1 LICRKTIRLLG
12 AIVQLAGLRKTPKL
26 IVRPRNTFP
35 ALKILL
41 MKITEI
47 KVLKGPNYWSVRRP
61 KLIQLRLDLEEME
74 QRPTNTIP
82 GFRERLEKMFPTMIE
97 HRCSVGT
104 RGGFFQRVEEGT
116 WMGHVIEHI
125 ALELQTISGMDTGF
139 GRTRGAGEEGVYYV
153 VFSYMEEDAGVYAG
167 RASVR
172 IAQALIDGTEYN
184 LEEDI
189 QRLREIRED
198 TRLGPS
204 TGCIVDE
211 AVKRGI
217 PFIRLNKHS
226 LVQLGYGIHQKRIRA
241 TIASTTGNIAV
252 DIACDKEE
260 TKNLLEAA
268 EIPVPRGTVIRTE
281 EGLKEAVDKYG
292 YPLVIKPIDGNHG
305 KGNTTNITTWEQAIK
320 ALAAAKQYGRSV
332 IVEKFI
338 TGFDFRILVINYK
351 FICAALRTPAAV
363 TGDGEHTIQWL
374 IDETNKD
381 PRRGYGHEKVL
392 TQITIDQFTQK
403 MLDEKGYTLETI
415 PPKGELVLLKPTANL
430 STGGTS
436 TDVTDEVHPANIFMC
451 ERIAKI
457 IGLDICGI
465 DIMASDLRTPV
476 TENGGA
482 ILEVNAAP
490 GFRMHIEPSE
500 GLGRNVAEPVVDM
513 LFPKGSA
520 GRIPIIAITGTNGK
534 TTTTRLTAHIAKS
547 AGKKVGYTTSDGVY
561 IQNQLMMKG
570 DCTGPVSSTFVLKD
584 PTVDFAVLECARGG
598 ILKSGLAFQNCEV
611 AVVTNVAADHIGL
624 GGINSVEQMAKVKAV
639 VPETVFPHGF
649 AVLNADDD
657 LVYAMREGLNCNI
670 ALFSMDENNPR
681 IRQHSSEGGL
691 SAVFENGFVSILKGN
706 WKIRVAN
713 VKDIPLT
720 YDGKAV
726 HNINNCLP
734 AVLSCYLFRDIT
746 IEDIR
751 SGLNSFVPSSTQTPG
766 RLNFFAFKNFTMLA
780 DFAHNPHGLRLL
792 CDFVSKL
799 DYPSRIGVISGTGD
813 RRDEDIRELG
823 EISAHYFDE
832 IIIRCDKNLR
842 GRTAEEI
849 IALLK
854 DGIERVNPGLPTMV
868 IENENEALEY
878 IYANPRQGAL
888 YTIMCD
894 VVAGALDKIRE
905 LKDREEREEPVAYKM
920 QQVNGT
926 IFK

>member
-1 LICRKTIRLLG
+1 M
-12 AIVQLAGLRKTPKL
+12 
-26 IVRPRNTFP
+26 
-35 ALKILL
+35 KIL
-41 MKITEI
+41 EI
-47 KVLKGPNYWSVRRP
+47 KVLKGPNYWSVRRN
-61 KLIQLRLDLEEME
+61 KLIQMKLDLEEKENM
-74 QRPTNTIP
+74 PTNKIP
-82 GFRERLEKMFPTMIE
+82 GFRERLEKLLPSLYE
-97 HRCSVGT
+97 HRCSVGKP
-104 RGGFFQRVEEGT
+104 GGFFERVDEGT

-125 ALELQTISGMDTGF
+125 ALEIQTLAGMDTGF
-139 GRTRGAGEEGVYYV
+139 GRTRTPEGEKEGVYYV
-153 VFSYMEEDAGVYAG
+153 VFSYMEEDAGVYA
-167 RASVR
+167 AKAAVR
-172 IAQALIDGTEYN
+172 IAQALIDGAQYDLT
-184 LEEDI
+184 EDI
-189 QRLREIRED
+189 QRMREIRED

-211 AVKRGI
+211 ASKRGI
-217 PFIRLNKHS
+217 PFIRLNKQS
-226 LVQLGYGIHQKRIRA
+226 LVQLGYGVHQKRIRA

-281 EGLKEAVDKYG
+281 EGLKDAVAKYG

-320 ALAAAKQYGRSV
+320 ALEAAKVYGRNV

-338 TGFDFRILVINYK
+338 TGYDFRCLVINYK
-351 FICAALRTPAAV
+351 FICAALRTPASV
-363 TGDGEHTIQWL
+363 VGDGVHDIKWL
-374 IDETNKD
+374 IEEVNKD

-403 MLDEKGYTLETI
+403 MLDDAGITLEHI
-415 PPKGELVLLKPTANL
+415 PQKGERVLLKPTANL

-436 TDVTDEVHPANIFMC
+436 TDVTDEVHPANVFMF

-465 DIMASDLRTPV
+465 DVMATDLRTPV
-476 TENGGA
+476 SENGGA
-482 ILEVNAAP
+482 VLEVNAAP
-490 GFRMHIEPSE
+490 GFRMHIEPAE
-500 GLGRNVAEPVVDM
+500 GLPRNVAEPVVDM
-513 LFPKGSA
+513 LFPKGSV
-520 GRIPIIAITGTNGK
+520 GRIPIIAVTGTNGK

-570 DCTGPVSSTFVLKD
+570 DCTGPISSQFVLKD

-624 GGINSVEQMAKVKAV
+624 GGINSVEAMAKVKAV
-639 VPETVFPHGF
+639 VPETVFKHGY

-657 LVYAMREGLNCNI
+657 LVYKMKDDLKCNI
-670 ALFSMDENNPR
+670 ALFSMDENNLR
-681 IRQHSSEGGL
+681 IKEHAAENGL
-691 SAVFENGFVSILKGN
+691 SCVYENGFVTLMKGN
-706 WKIRVAN
+706 WKIRVLA
-713 VKDIPLT
+713 VKNIPLT
-720 YDGKAV
+720 YEGKAV

-734 AVLSCYLFRDIT
+734 AVLAAYLFRDIT

-751 SGLNSFVPSSTQTPG
+751 TGLQTFIPSESLTPG
-766 RLNFFAFKNFTMLA
+766 RLNFFHFKNFTFLA
-780 DFAHNPHGLRLL
+780 DFAHNPHGLKLL

-799 DYPSRIGVISGTGD
+799 DYPTKVGVISGTGD
-813 RRDEDIRELG
+813 RRDDDIRELG
-823 EISAHYFDE
+823 EISGRYFDE

-849 IALLK
+849 MGLLE
-854 DGIERVNPGLPTMV
+854 DGIKKVNPGIP
-868 IENENEALEY
+868 IIKIANENEALEY
-878 IYANPRQGAL
+878 IYAHPKQGAL

-905 LKDREEREEPVAYKM
+905 LKEREDAHLNKTVLLH
-920 QQVNGT
+920 Q
-926 IFK
+926 

>member
-1 LICRKTIRLLG
+1 
-12 AIVQLAGLRKTPKL
+12 
-26 IVRPRNTFP
+26 
-35 ALKILL
+35 
-41 MKITEI
+41 MKIVEI
-47 KVLKGPNYWSVRRP
+47 KVLRGPNYWSVRRN
-61 KLIQLRLDLEEME
+61 KLIQMKLDLEEME
-74 QRPTNTIP
+74 QRPTNSIN
-82 GFRERLEKMFPTMIE
+82 GFKERLEKMFPSMYE
-97 HRCSVGT
+97 HRCSEAKP
-104 RGGFFQRVEEGT
+104 GGFFERVQEGT
-116 WMGHVIEHI
+116 WMGHVIEHV
-125 ALELQTISGMDTGF
+125 ALELQTLAGMDTGF
-139 GRTRGAGEEGVYYV
+139 GRTRGTGKEGEYHV
-153 VFSYMEEDAGVYAG
+153 VFSYLEEDAGVYAA
-167 RASVR
+167 RAAVR
-172 IAQALIDGTEYN
+172 ICEALTNATEYV

-189 QRLREIRED
+189 MQLREIREN

-204 TGCIVDE
+204 TGCIVEE
-211 AVKRGI
+211 AAKRGI
-217 PFIRLNKHS
+217 PHLRLNKHS
-226 LVQLGYGIHQKRIRA
+226 LVQLGYGVHQKRIRA

-260 TKNLLEAA
+260 TKNLLGAA
-268 EIPVPRGTVIRTE
+268 EIPVPKGDVVRTE
-281 EGLKEAVDKYG
+281 EGLKEAIDRIG
-292 YPLVIKPIDGNHG
+292 YPAVIKPIDGNHG
-305 KGNTTNITTWEQAIK
+305 KGNTTNITTWEQAVK
-320 ALAAAKQYGRSV
+320 AFEAARLYGRNV
-332 IVEKFI
+332 IVEKYI

-351 FICAALRTPAAV
+351 FICAALRTPASV
-363 TGDGEHTIQWL
+363 IGDGKNNIQWL

-403 MLDEKGYTLETI
+403 MLDEKGYTLDTV
-415 PPKGELVLLKPTANL
+415 PKKDELVLLKPTANL

-476 TENGGA
+476 NENGGA

-490 GFRMHIEPSE
+490 GFRMHIEPSV
-500 GLGRNVAEPVVDM
+500 GLPRNVAEPVVDM

-561 IQNQLMMKG
+561 IQNQLMMRG
-570 DCTGPVSSTFVLKD
+570 DCTGPISSQFVLKD

-598 ILKSGLAFQNCEV
+598 ILKNGLAFQNCDV
-611 AVVTNVAADHIGL
+611 AVVTNVAADHMGL
-624 GGINSVEQMAKVKAV
+624 GGINTIDQMAKVKAV
-639 VPETVFPHGF
+639 LPETVFPHGY

-657 LVYAMREGLNCNI
+657 LVYAMRTDLKCNV

-681 IRQHSSEGGL
+681 IKKHCAKGGL
-691 SAVFENGFVSILKGN
+691 ASVFENGYISIMKGT
-706 WKIRVAN
+706 WKIRVIP
-713 VKDIPLT
+713 VKDVPIT
-720 YDGKAV
+720 YEGKAV

-734 AVLSCYLFRDIT
+734 AVMASYLYRDIT

-751 SGLNSFVPSSTQTPG
+751 SALSSFVPSSTQTPG
-766 RLNFFAFKNFTMLA
+766 RLNFFHFKNFSFLA
-780 DFAHNPHGLRLL
+780 DFAHNPHGLKLL
-792 CDFVSKL
+792 CDFISKL
-799 DYPSRIGVISGTGD
+799 DYKIKIGVISGTGD

-823 EISAHYFDE
+823 EISAKHFDE

-849 IALLK
+849 IGLLK
-854 DGIERVNPGLPTMV
+854 DGIAKVNPAVPT
-868 IENENEALEY
+868 ITIADENEALEY
-878 IYANPRQGAL
+878 IYTHQKQGAL

-905 LKDREEREEPVAYKM
+905 LKEREDA
-920 QQVNGT
+920 NN
-926 IFK
+926 